1 MTSRIVKVR
10 ANESGNFTDVLNKM
24 TYQIPADGTTYNLEA
39 SYLLWNMNVVDP
51 AENPNIS
58 FGQDGFPMDP
68 VSKIKRAKI
77 KSSVLGDVEEI
88 QNLNILRQNLNY
100 WQKGSKQDECRAI
113 FGFGAD
119 PVNVPTF
126 PDNSSK
132 NVYIWLKDIF
142 GIGRLNALSS
152 QSVGELTIELELD
165 VGINPFQLVLADTY
179 DDSFPLVGYFD
190 CADVDADETT
200 IVPNDLT
207 VLPDLKAGMLLTF
220 SFTSNGN
227 QQVAQKTIATVTAAN
242 FTINTTLD
250 AANDQ
255 TDVKFLFEN
264 SGIVP
269 CNDIAL
275 NVTTVVPKDLTVLSN
290 LSVGQLVYFDFT
302 SNAIESVAIPK
313 YITAI
318 TANTSFTINT
328 PLDAAH
334 AQTLIS
340 FSYQNGGVIKCATY
354 TNPNN
359 AQGQLTQVT
368 VNSVVVDGVQT
379 NLPLVLPANARSTL
393 FRDIWVGGSYKLSSI
408 QSIAGVFADYSTQ
421 NVTVTAFNPATAQIT
436 FTPAL
441 PVQALAVVSG
451 IVLTPN
457 STYLNLPNCQWTI
470 WQANF
475 VLYKMMTAGD
485 SLQKQVFSTYKYEA
499 RQMLDG
505 VKFDETYLLEQPT
518 YNVYLMT
525 PLPNKIM
532 SNADG
537 IDKYRFY
544 VNDQALTDRDIDV
557 NDSSLHVDN
566 LIMSFTNSQD
576 KLLNLSPDKY
586 KYSSAVDEETVS
598 DQGYKP
604 LLFPSKI
611 YQRSIGG
618 QPNFTGMGGLSRQ
631 LRCTLQTNDGA
642 GCDTKKLAYLYK
654 EHFMAV

>member
-1 MTSRIVKVR
+1 MTSKIVKVR
-10 ANESGNFTDVLNKM
+10 ANESGNFSDVLNKM

-39 SYLLWNMNVVDP
+39 SYLLWNMSVEDP
-51 AENPNIS
+51 SGNPNIS
-58 FGQDGFPMDP
+58 FGQDGFPMDA
-68 VSKIKRAKI
+68 VAKIKRAKV
-77 KSSVLGDVEEI
+77 KSSVLGDIEEI

-100 WQKGSKQDECRAI
+100 WQKGSNQDESRAI

-119 PVNVPTF
+119 PVNYSTF
-126 PDNSSK
+126 PDATAK

-165 VGINPFQLVLADTY
+165 VGINPFQLVLADSY
-179 DDSFPLVGYFD
+179 SAEFP
-190 CADVDADETT
+190 DVDWVDCEDIDANITNV
-200 IVPNDLT
+200 VPTDLS
-207 VLPDLKAGMLLTF
+207 VLAQLKKNMKVTF
-220 SFTSNGN
+220 RYTSNGVN
-227 QQVAQKTIATVTAAN
+227 NEAQKTITNVTNAN
-242 FTINTTLD
+242 FVIDSALD
-250 AANDQ
+250 ATNDQ
-255 TDVKFLFEN
+255 DNISFLFMGVGNEL
-264 SGIVP
+264 

-275 NVTTVVPKDLTVLSN
+275 NVTTVVPKDLSVLSN
-290 LSVGQLVYFDFT
+290 LSVGQLLYFDFT
-302 SNAIESVAIPK
+302 SNGIESVGIPK

-328 PLDAAH
+328 TLDAGN
-334 AQTLIS
+334 AQTLVS
-340 FSYQNGGVIKCATY
+340 FDYQNQGVIKCASY

-359 AQGQLTQVT
+359 AQAQLTQVT
-368 VNSVVVDGVQT
+368 VNSVYIDGVQT
-379 NLPLVLPANARSTL
+379 NLPNPLPENARSTL
-393 FRDIWVGGSYKLSSI
+393 FRDIWVGGTYNLWSV
-408 QSIAGVFADYSTQ
+408 QSVAGLFGDYEEQ
-421 NVTVTAFNPATAQIT
+421 EVTVTAINGNGQIT
-436 FTPAL
+436 FAPAVA
-441 PVQALAVVSG
+441 VQALAVVSG
-451 IVLTPN
+451 IVLIPTLD
-457 STYLNLPNCQWTI
+457 YLNRPNCVYNIQ
-470 WQANF
+470 QSNL
-475 VLYKMMTAGD
+475 VLYKMMTAGN

-505 VKFDETYLLEQPT
+505 VKFDETFLLEQPT

-576 KLLNLSPDKY
+576 RLLNLNPDKY
-586 KYSSAVDEETVS
+586 KYSSADNQVPMT
-598 DQGYKP
+598 DQEYKP

-618 QPNFTGMGGLSRQ
+618 APNFTGMGGLSRQ
-631 LRCTLQTNDGA
+631 LRCTLQTDDGA

-654 EHFMAV
+654 EHFMAI